1 MSTGP
6 RLAHPFPL
14 LPQPHSA
21 MARPTAVGFLLALVI
36 AWAPG
41 GLIDRGR
48 QAAAPIQPF
57 ASLLAR

>member
-1 MSTGP
+1 MD
-6 RLAHPFPL
+6 RLTTLGLFIAL
-14 LPQPHSA
+14 L
-21 MARPTAVGFLLALVI
+21 I

-57 ASLLAR
+57 RSLSQK

>member
-1 MSTGP
+1 
-6 RLAHPFPL
+6 
-14 LPQPHSA
+14 
-21 MARPTAVGFLLALVI
+21 MARPTAVGFLLALAI